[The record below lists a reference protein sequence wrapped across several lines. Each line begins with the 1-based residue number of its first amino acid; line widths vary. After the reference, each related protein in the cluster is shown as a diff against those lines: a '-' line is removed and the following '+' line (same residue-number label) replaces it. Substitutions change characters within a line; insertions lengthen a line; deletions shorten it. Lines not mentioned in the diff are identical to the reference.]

1 MTFAEYN
8 TDENFKND
16 NSSLKELVNIGKKEG
31 MSFETIKKA
40 LSPSWQ
46 KSKQINNIGAYYYKP
61 EGKKEEPKKTD
72 TTTPVIAKNTTA
84 ETKPAVNLK
93 PGDKKYM
100 DQVDNIAQATED
112 KELDRIINN
121 SDRNWNELSNTLEKQ
136 GQAFG
141 VIDDKMV
148 GQLPTFMLKRYSD
161 GEFGDPRTSGA
172 KLRLAHFMIN
182 NLGTALSN
190 VGHVI
195 NKDGVQEQSDW
206 DKYQQTNL
214 AQGLE
219 NRWNKYKQETDAAVA
234 LAGNEGIK
242 EQDARLAVQN
252 LTRNTAM
259 NTKWNMMNEK
269 QKLFALEVTKEIGDY
284 LGDMDLGEISNLI
297 AGSALTGNV
306 SKDEV
311 VAIGIAKLAAKSPD
325 IINNMPEG
333 QMKNLVLSIM
343 NMSPSNGAVTNP
355 LSGVGASI
363 ANSGEGSSVN
373 NVVNSLTGNTYQGED
388 TRGSAIS
395 GVLGLGN
402 MNDKNMSMYYELM
415 NKTPEGIETALPD
428 KETIIQTMKDYP
440 DAKPNTIANK
450 AGIQKAVNKQFS
462 EIDKLAKQATKD
474 FKKNGDVEAYQSRMT
489 ELNDYKNELKKVYKK
504 FGYIPLPGNDIQS
517 DYDKAFSKDEEK
529 FRSKYAQ

>member
-8 TDENFKND
+8 TDANYKNKD
-16 NSSLKELVNIGKKEG
+16 SNLEELVNIGKSEG
-31 MSFETIKKA
+31 MTLDSIKKA

-46 KSKQINNIGAYYYKP
+46 KSKYIDSMGTYYYKP
-61 EGKKEEPKKTD
+61 EGKKEEPKKASI
-72 TTTPVIAKNTTA
+72 TTTPVVAKNTTA

-148 GQLPTFMLKRYSD
+148 GQLPTFMTKRYSD

-190 VGHVI
+190 MGHVI

-219 NRWNKYKQETDAAVA
+219 NRWNKYKQETNAAIN
-234 LAGNEGIK
+234 LAVKEGMN

-284 LGDMDLGEISNLI
+284 LGDMDLGEIANLI
-297 AGSALTGNV
+297 AGSALTGDV

-333 QMKNLVLSIM
+333 EMKNLVLSIM
-343 NMSPSNGAVTNP
+343 NMGSSGGSTVNP
-355 LSGVGASI
+355 LAGVGASLKG
-363 ANSGEGSSVN
+363 NGENTGDTDKGNGSKN
-373 NVVNSLTGNTYQGED
+373 GTKPKINDQTLNDYYSLLS
-388 TRGSAIS
+388 R
-395 GVLGLGN
+395 
-402 MNDKNMSMYYELM
+402 
-415 NKTPEGIETALPD
+415 TPSGIETALPS
-428 KETIIQTMKDYP
+428 KDLILKTLEHYP
-440 DAKPNTIANK
+440 DSNATDIVSKS
-450 AGIQKAVNKQFS
+450 GIQDAVNKQFS
-462 EIDKLAKQATKD
+462 EIDKLATQATKD
-474 FKKNGDVEAYQSRMT
+474 FKKNGDVEAYQTRMT
-489 ELNDYKNELKKVYKK
+489 ELNNYKNELKKVYKK

-517 DYDKAFSKDEEK
+517 DYDKAFSEKEKD
-529 FRSKYAQ
+529 FRDKIVKKALKKSSK